1 MELDLQKAILNNK
14 QYYIVPEEIFPH
26 LKLSAKEQK
35 GLLKMEF
42 GDKFYLVPILVT
54 DEKPSSDKI
63 DNSVSYE
70 RIHDLVSEIFTNNID
85 SREETS
91 SSSGSCGKTSSSSGS
106 CGKTSSSSGCG
117 VATDDPCGR
126 TFWSRSSGCGY
137 EPDPCGGTFWGRSS
151 SC

>member
-35 GLLKMEF
+35 GILKMEF
-42 GDKFYLVPILVT
+42 GDKFYLVPIFVT
-54 DEKPSSDKI
+54 DEKPSSEKI

-70 RIHDLVSEIFTNNID
+70 RINDLVSEIFTNKSRDKNNNID
-85 SREETS
+85 SREETY
-91 SSSGSCGKTSSSSGS
+91 SSSGS

-117 VATDDPCGR
+117 VTTDDPCGK

>member
-1 MELDLQKAILNNK
+1 
-14 QYYIVPEEIFPH
+14 
-26 LKLSAKEQK
+26 
-35 GLLKMEF
+35 MEF

-117 VATDDPCGR
+117 VTTDDPCGR

>member
-85 SREETS
+85 SREETY
-91 SSSGSCGKTSSSSGS
+91 SSSGSCGKA
-106 CGKTSSSSGCG
+106 SSSSGCG
-117 VATDDPCGR
+117 VTTDDPCGK

>member
-70 RIHDLVSEIFTNNID
+70 RINDLVSEIFTNNID

-91 SSSGSCGKTSSSSGS
+91 SSSG
-106 CGKTSSSSGCG
+106 CG
-117 VATDDPCGR
+117 VTTDDPCGR